1 MKDFDVL
8 IPVRDRGTDWRRA
21 ANLEASLQWWRARG
35 INPVVV
41 DDGLAGDA
49 QFNRSRAYNRGAELS
64 KADILC
70 YIEADLLI
78 PVNQLYDAVCLA
90 SQGPGL
96 VVAFSKFLAMIERD
110 TELVRAGFIPP
121 AQACA
126 QQMRGDNQS
135 IGAANIVSRR
145 SLEMTGGFDENF
157 SGHAYDDDAT
167 EYARRISLF
176 GSAGGGS
183 SGHQA
188 GAAAGA
194 RSLPQAHD
202 ARAAG
207 ADPIEWAKTHREFAR
222 AFESFPADADTLY
235 PGWRATLGV

>member
-1 MKDFDVL
+1 VKDFDVL
-8 IPVRDRGTDWRRA
+8 IPFRDRGTDWRRA

-78 PVNQLYDAVCLA
+78 PVNQLYDAVRLA

-121 AQACA
+121 VQACA

-167 EYARRISLF
+167 ELAFRICCGPTRFVNGPGYHMYHLPGALY
-176 GSAGGGS
+176 GSAS
-183 SGHQA
+183 EA
-188 GAAAGA
+188 DLAATE
-194 RSLPQAHD
+194 RNRQRFELYKQ
-202 ARAAG
+202 
-207 ADPIEWAKTHREFAR
+207 AKT
-222 AFESFPADADTLY
+222 PDDIKNLIT
-235 PGWRATLGV
+235 GNM